1 MEDLDFDV
9 AHFRTRVQNSGDQ
22 HLILAISQL
31 SDQQIVRMRE
41 IVLGSEE
48 GYHKFLNEDGEEYGS
63 FLVYEEDEE
72 WYWVSQF
79 PGCLPDGEPSGP
91 FVTST
96 EAYND
101 AIDC

>member
-1 MEDLDFDV
+1 MEDEFDV
-9 AHFRTRVQNSGDQ
+9 EHFRTRVQNCNDQ

-31 SDQQIVRMRE
+31 SDTEILRMRE
-41 IVLGSEE
+41 IILGSEE
-48 GYHKFLNEDGEEYGS
+48 GYHQFLNEDGEPYGS

-72 WYWVSQF
+72 WYWVAQS

-91 FVTST
+91 FVTSI